1 MLRSFDVHVCGLAL
15 LIRHLIPMMPRKG
28 RSVFASLSARVGS
41 IEDNRL
47 GGWFSY
53 RSSKAAQNMV
63 LKTAS
68 IEAKRQ
74 AGTDHVVVASGYGGH
89 GIVQAAS
96 KRSEG
101 KLFGV
106 EQAAHYLS
114 EVISVRTPADTGLFA
129 WDGRP
134 IPW

>member
-1 MLRSFDVHVCGLAL
+1 
-15 LIRHLIPMMPRKG
+15 
-28 RSVFASLSARVGS
+28 
-41 IEDNRL
+41 
-47 GGWFSY
+47 
-53 RSSKAAQNMV
+53 MV

-68 IEAKRQ
+68 IEAKRRWPELIMLSLHP
-74 AGTDHVVVASGYGGH
+74 GTVDTELSKPF
-89 GIVQAAS
+89 S
-96 KRSEG
+96 KRVPKE

-114 EVISVRTPADTGLFA
+114 EVISVRTPADTGLFFA